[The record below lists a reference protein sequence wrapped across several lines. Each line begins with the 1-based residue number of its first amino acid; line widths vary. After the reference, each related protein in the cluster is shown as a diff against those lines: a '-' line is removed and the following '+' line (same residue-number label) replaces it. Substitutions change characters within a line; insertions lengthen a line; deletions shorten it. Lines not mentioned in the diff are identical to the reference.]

1 MHRAKEMHIKDNQIR
16 FKNSML
22 RSCLYDYSDA
32 HILAKGTLT
41 VAQATA
47 AAPNNVNN
55 KIILCAIYYMHEHN
69 ERCTN
74 RCT

>member
-1 MHRAKEMHIKDNQIR
+1 
-16 FKNSML
+16 ML

-55 KIILCAIYYMHEHN
+55 KIILCAI
-69 ERCTN
+69 
-74 RCT
+74 